1 MSFTHLHVHTEYS
14 LLDGSSKIKEIT
26 KRAAELGMDS
36 LAITDHGVMYGVIDF
51 YKAAKEAGIKPVLG
65 CEVYVAPGSRFD
77 KEAGTGEDK
86 YNHLVLLAE
95 NNTGYQNLMKIVS
108 RGFTEGFYYKPRVD
122 KELLREFHEGII
134 ATSACL
140 AGEVQRYLARGMYE
154 EAKRVALYYQ
164 DIFGKDNFFLEL
176 QDHGIAE
183 QHYVNPQLLRM
194 SEETG
199 IELIC
204 TNDVHYTYA
213 DDADAHD
220 ILLCIQTGKKV
231 TDENR
236 MRYTGGQYY
245 LKSPEEMAELFKYAP
260 QALAN
265 TEKIAKR
272 CNVEIEFGVTKL
284 PRFAVPEGFTSW
296 TYLNYLCY
304 EGLKK
309 RYPEQAADISVDE
322 FVRLAVD
329 ESVEDRKDV
338 VIKIAE
344 DTNNIFQRL
353 AYELSVI
360 YSMGYVD
367 YFLIVWDYINFAKR
381 HDIPV
386 GPGRGSAAGSI
397 VSYCLEITDLDP
409 IKYSLI
415 FERFLNPERVSMPD
429 IDVDFCYERRQ
440 EVIDYVVEKYGKDCV
455 SQIVSFGTMAARAVI
470 KDVGR
475 VLDLPYAMVD
485 NIAKMVPREIGITI
499 DKALAENPDLKSEY
513 ENNEVVKDL
522 IDKSKRLEGLPR
534 HASMHAAGVLIC
546 GKPVEDYV
554 PLSTGSDGAVVAQ
567 FVMTTLE
574 ELGLLKMDFLGLRT
588 LTVIKDAENLI
599 KKHNKGFS
607 IHDIDYSDKGV
618 FDAISTGKCDGIFQL
633 ESAGMKSF
641 MKELKP
647 RSLEDLIAGISLYRP
662 GPMDFIPQYIKGK
675 NNQDSV
681 TYACPQLEA
690 ILKPTY
696 GCIVYQEQVMQIVR
710 DLAGYSWGRSDLVR
724 RAMSK
729 KKAYVM
735 EQERKNFIYGNK
747 DEGVKGCVN
756 NGIDEKVAG
765 KIYDDMIDFAKYAFN
780 KSHAACYAV
789 VSFQTAYLKT
799 YYPVEFMAALMTSVI
814 DNTSKVAGYIYACK
828 QMNIGIL
835 PPDVNESQMEFTVEN
850 GKIRF
855 AMAAIKSLGRPTIQ
869 AILKERGENGSFIS
883 MQDFVTR
890 MSHALNRRAIENF
903 VKAGAFDT
911 FGHTRKSMMIVSE
924 SMLDSA
930 IKHNKDS
937 MTGQMS
943 LFDFAAEEDKK
954 AFEIRI
960 PDVAEYTKE
969 ELLGYEKEI
978 LGVYV
983 SGHPLDEY
991 TGMVNKYIT
1000 NVSSDFEVDDELGET
1015 KARDGAIA
1023 TIGGLITEK
1032 TIKTTKKGQLMAF
1045 LTVEDVVGTVEV
1057 VVFPNSFT
1065 ANRVV
1070 IDHAEKV
1077 FVTGKVQANVDEN
1090 AKLICDKVVDFAS
1103 IPRKL
1108 WIRFASLSD
1117 YEDKKD
1123 ELYGILY
1130 NSDGKDTVV
1139 IYCTKE
1145 NKRLT
1150 LPASRTIR
1158 VDSELIQKLQSMY
1171 GEKNVTTT

>member
-309 RYPEQAADISVDE
+309 RYPQQAADISVEE
-322 FVRLAVD
+322 FVRLAEE

-455 SQIVSFGTMAARAVI
+455 SQIVTFGTMAARAVI

-554 PLSTGSDGAVVAQ
+554 PLSIGSDGAVVAQ

-735 EQERKNFIYGNK
+735 EQERKNFIYGNP

-1158 VDSELIQKLQSMY
+1158 VDSELIQKLQAMY

>member
-309 RYPEQAADISVDE
+309 RYPEQAADISVEE
-322 FVRLAVD
+322 FVRLAEK

-455 SQIVSFGTMAARAVI
+455 SQIVTFGTMAARAVI

-735 EQERKNFIYGNK
+735 EQERKNFIYGNP

-1158 VDSELIQKLQSMY
+1158 VDSELIQKIQSMY